1 MSEQSFV
8 ILWNPWV
15 MQSGK
20 KIAVR
25 ASSWT
30 PFYGSCRRDVAQGTL
45 RILPSPRPLTF
56 HWKRLRNERKQM
68 RFKHYD
74 IDMVM
79 KEANVWSVSR
89 KSNPTW
95 IWQGKKSHLDLKRKK
110 VAPGFGQVWNI
121 VLPQLRLAMPAPH
134 SANLDNISTSR
145 ELFQTQTLS
154 SPLPET
160 LFKKSFSYKDDI

>member
-1 MSEQSFV
+1 MHSS
-8 ILWNPWV
+8 
-15 MQSGK
+15 K
-20 KIAVR
+20 KKTPVR

-30 PFYGSCRRDVAQGTL
+30 PFYGSCRRDVAQGTW

-79 KEANVWSVSR
+79 KEANVWS
-89 KSNPTW
+89 
-95 IWQGKKSHLDLKRKK
+95 GFKKIQSHLDLAEGKK
-110 VAPGFGQVWNI
+110 PYLDLAREKFAPGFGQVWNI